1 MRSFVDTISVHD
13 DEARKLSKAEQLS
26 AMAMR
31 PLGPPAGMHVTLY
44 YRHVEITGPKKF
56 PSAFFVAKKEKKKSD
71 QEASHCANM
80 AAAADAAG
88 LPNISTL
95 LETITNSLSGSGSS
109 LPEATKDAPTDVS
122 IEPPQD
128 GISLLDSKNELLLT
142 YLHNLVFL
150 AIFQLRNLSTS
161 EEDADKKQS
170 QQEEVVQK
178 LNELRVYL
186 ERGVRPLEGR
196 LKYQVDKV
204 IKAAGDDERDA
215 GGIKAAA
222 KSKTKKT
229 PKAKSGNEEAAS
241 DEDDEDSDSDEDE
254 DEDEDEDIDEMAYR
268 PNVSAFS
275 KGVQSQAKP
284 AQSAQTAPSD
294 GIYRPPKIM
303 PTALPT
309 TESRE
314 RKDRGPRRSN
324 IIDEFVNAEM
334 SSAPTAEASIGST
347 IRSGGRHVRSQK
359 EKDEDNERRAYEET
373 NFVRLPKVS
382 KKEKAKQRGSRGQQ
396 GTYGGEDWQ
405 GLTEGADRIARLT
418 QKSRGSGSALDRSRK
433 RKTDETSG
441 GGNVG
446 MGQSFDKRRKKVESW
461 KR

>member
-1 MRSFVDTISVHD
+1 
-13 DEARKLSKAEQLS
+13 
-26 AMAMR
+26 
-31 PLGPPAGMHVTLY
+31 
-44 YRHVEITGPKKF
+44 
-56 PSAFFVAKKEKKKSD
+56 
-71 QEASHCANM
+71 M
-80 AAAADAAG
+80 AATADSAG
-88 LPNISTL
+88 LPDISTL
-95 LETITNSLSGSGSS
+95 FETITRSLSGTGSS
-109 LPEATKDAPTDVS
+109 LPQVTKDASTDVS

-161 EEDADKKQS
+161 DEDAGKKQS
-170 QQEEVVQK
+170 LQEDVVKK

-204 IKAAGDDERDA
+204 VKAAEDAERDGRGA
-215 GGIKAAA
+215 KAAE

-229 PKAKSGNEEAAS
+229 PKPKPGSEEESAS
-241 DEDDEDSDSDEDE
+241 DDEDSDSDEDE
-254 DEDEDEDIDEMAYR
+254 DEGDEGIDEMAYR

-275 KGVQSQAKP
+275 KGAQPQAKP
-284 AQSAQTAPSD
+284 TQSAPTAPSD
-294 GIYRPPKIM
+294 GIYRPPKVM

-314 RKDRGPRRSN
+314 RRDRGPRRSN
-324 IIDEFVNAEM
+324 VIDEFVNAEM

-359 EKDEDNERRAYEET
+359 EKDQDNEKKSYEET

-382 KKEKAKQRGSRGQQ
+382 KKETAKGRGRGPQ

-418 QKSRGSGSALDRSRK
+418 QRSKGSGSALDRSRK
-433 RKTDETSG
+433 RKTDDTSRG
-441 GGNVG
+441 DGAG

>member
-1 MRSFVDTISVHD
+1 MIFS
-13 DEARKLSKAEQLS
+13 LS
-26 AMAMR
+26 AR
-31 PLGPPAGMHVTLY
+31 GDNGS
-44 YRHVEITGPKKF
+44 KNF
-56 PSAFFVAKKEKKKSD
+56 PRIFCRKEKSE
-71 QEASHCANM
+71 QESSHCANM
-80 AAAADAAG
+80 ATTADSTG
-88 LPNISTL
+88 LPDVSTL
-95 LETITNSLSGSGSS
+95 LETITNSLSGTGSS
-109 LPEATKDAPTDVS
+109 LPQVTEDAPTDVS

-150 AIFQLRNLSTS
+150 TIFQLRNLSAS
-161 EEDADKKQS
+161 EEDADS
-170 QQEEVVQK
+170 QQSLQEDVVKK
-178 LNELRVYL
+178 LNELRVYQ

-204 IKAAGDDERDA
+204 VKAAEDAERDG
-215 GGIKAAA
+215 GGIKVAG

-229 PKAKSGNEEAAS
+229 PKPKPGSEEESAS
-241 DEDDEDSDSDEDE
+241 DDEDSESDEDE
-254 DEDEDEDIDEMAYR
+254 DEDENDEEIDEMAYR

-275 KGVQSQAKP
+275 KGMPSQAKP
-284 AQSAQTAPSD
+284 AQSAPTAPSD

-314 RKDRGPRRSN
+314 RKERGPPRSN

-382 KKEKAKQRGSRGQQ
+382 KKEKAKQRGRGQQ

-418 QKSRGSGSALDRSRK
+418 QKSKGSGGALDKSRK
-433 RKTDETSG
+433 RKTDDSSRG
-441 GGNVG
+441 DSVG